1 MREPEA
7 ATGNESTGSET
18 AREASRLRPDQYWR
32 KREYERTD

>member
-18 AREASRLRPDQYWR
+18 AREATPIETRSILAQ
-32 KREYERTD
+32 KRV